1 MKWKRLFDYL
11 NVFILAS
18 SLEPIAWAIS
28 SYRIPTQNL
37 VAVQPCSEV
46 ALLDMHAS
54 PPPHFSTECRLIF
67 TRRTYLGQSSD
78 PDQTFK
84 KITGRVLIQIKIG
97 SGSDMIIICQKG
109 NSYQNWVT
117 LIYSDISVSGFFKT
131 CFFQDVLSTSSSK
144 TTSEKPAGSLR
155 SSARKSSLKPS
166 TATPR
171 PS

>member
-1 MKWKRLFDYL
+1 MRWKRLFDYL

-28 SYRIPTQNL
+28 SFRIPMQNL
-37 VAVQPCSEV
+37 VAVQPCSKV

-84 KITGRVLIQIKIG
+84 KITGRAFIQIKIG
-97 SGSDMIIICQKG
+97 SGSDLINIEKKD
-109 NSYQNWVT
+109 NSCQNWVK
-117 LIYSDISVSGFFKT
+117 LKYYDISVSRFFMT
-131 CFFQDVLSTSSSK
+131 FFQDVLSTSSSK